1 MQRIP
6 EPDLMDD
13 DAQARAYAE
22 ADFAEAHQNVI
33 ALFQQR
39 WPERTIAGRVLDLG
53 CGPAD
58 ISIRFAR
65 AFPDCE
71 IEGVDGAD
79 EMLAYGIKAVAAAG
93 LSTRIDLQKCYL
105 PDETLQQQS
114 FDVVISNSLL
124 HHLHDPMTLW
134 QTIRACAKQ
143 NSDAG
148 INAGTP
154 VFVMD
159 LMRPE
164 NEAEVERL
172 VELYVA
178 NEPDVLRHDFHHSL
192 FAAYRVD
199 EVRAQLDAAGLHTLT
214 VEAVS
219 DRHLIVAGLL

>member
-13 DAQARAYAE
+13 DAQACAYAE
-22 ADFAEAHQNVI
+22 ADFAEAHQHVI
-33 ALFQQR
+33 TLFQQR
-39 WPERTIAGRVLDLG
+39 WPGRDITGRVLDLG

-65 AFPDCE
+65 AFPDCT
-71 IEGVDGAD
+71 IEGVDGAG
-79 EMLAYGIKAVAAAG
+79 EMLAYGSRAVSAAA
-93 LSTRIDLQKCYL
+93 LSSRIDLTHCYL
-105 PDETLQQQS
+105 PNDDLMQQS

-124 HHLHDPMTLW
+124 HHLKEPMTLW
-134 QTIRACAKQ
+134 QTIAACAK
-143 NSDAG
+143 SASTSG
-148 INAGTP
+148 VP

-164 NEAEVERL
+164 SEAEVERL

-178 NEPDVLRHDFHHSL
+178 DEPALLRHDFHRSL
-192 FAAYRVD
+192 LAAYRVD
-199 EVRAQLDAAGLHTLT
+199 EVRAQLDAAGLSGLK

-219 DRHLIVAGLL
+219 DRHLIIAGLL

>member
-22 ADFAEAHQNVI
+22 ADFTEPHENFI
-33 ALFQQR
+33 TLFRQQ
-39 WPERTIAGRVLDLG
+39 WPGRAVVGHVLDLG

-58 ISIRFAR
+58 ISIRFSR
-65 AFPDCE
+65 AFPDCT

-93 LSTRIDLQKCYL
+93 LSQRIDLTHCYL
-105 PDETLQQQS
+105 PDEELMQQPY
-114 FDVVISNSLL
+114 DAVISNSLL
-124 HHLHDPMTLW
+124 HHLKDPMTLW
-134 QTIRACAKQ
+134 QTIAACVK
-143 NSDAG
+143 SDSTDG
-148 INAGTP
+148 VP

-164 NEAEVERL
+164 SEAEVKRM

-178 NEPDVLRHDFHHSL
+178 NEPDILRHDFHHSL

-199 EVRAQLDAAGLHTLT
+199 EVRAQLEAAGLDSLK

>member
-22 ADFAEAHQNVI
+22 ADFAEPHDNFVT
-33 ALFQQR
+33 LFKQQ
-39 WPERTIAGRVLDLG
+39 WPERAVAGHVLDLG

-65 AFPDCE
+65 AFPDCT
-71 IEGVDGAD
+71 IEGVDGAN

-93 LSTRIDLQKCYL
+93 LSQRIDLTPCYL
-105 PDETLQQQS
+105 PDEDLMQQS
-114 FDVVISNSLL
+114 YDAVICNSLL
-124 HHLHDPMTLW
+124 HHLKDPMTLW
-134 QTIRACAKQ
+134 QTIAACAK
-143 NSDAG
+143 SGSTDG
-148 INAGTP
+148 VP

-159 LMRPE
+159 LTRPE
-164 NEAEVERL
+164 SEAEVACM

-178 NEPDVLRHDFHHSL
+178 NEPDILRHDFHHSL

-199 EVRAQLDAAGLHTLT
+199 EVRAQLDAAGLSGLK

-219 DRHLIVAGLL
+219 DRHLVVSGLL

>member
-22 ADFAEAHQNVI
+22 ADFAEPHENFVT
-33 ALFQQR
+33 LFKQQ
-39 WPERTIAGRVLDLG
+39 WPGRAMAGHVLDLG

-65 AFPDCE
+65 AFPDCA
-71 IEGVDGAD
+71 IEGVDGAN

-93 LSTRIDLQKCYL
+93 LSQRIDLTHCYL
-105 PDETLQQQS
+105 PDEALMQQS
-114 FDVVISNSLL
+114 YDAVISNSLL
-124 HHLHDPMTLW
+124 HHLKDPMTLW
-134 QTIRACAKQ
+134 QTIAACVKPG
-143 NSDAG
+143 STDG
-148 INAGTP
+148 VP

-164 NEAEVERL
+164 SEVEVKGM
-172 VELYVA
+172 VEQYVA
-178 NEPDVLRHDFHHSL
+178 NEPDILRHDFHHSL

-199 EVRAQLDAAGLHTLT
+199 EVRAQLAVAGLSGLK